1 MQCDAWYVC
10 GSVTCLC
17 ARLQQHDFVIYDY
30 TGKMSFY
37 DHHTYYEDGTEYS
50 FKLLAHFESVSNAAA
65 NARADDVFT

>member
-1 MQCDAWYVC
+1 M
-10 GSVTCLC
+10 
-17 ARLQQHDFVIYDY
+17 QQHDFLIYDY